1 MRHTAAQW
9 QRHLKIK
16 KGQVFCC
23 PEDLLKH
30 VEQIHR
36 IQIKR
41 WQFTFFHSMAIQ
53 HKYQNHNTAWSSL
66 SVNARHAGASPR
78 SEPSWQTLHMLCIR
92 CNKGAFCQ
100 GLFVA
105 FEAMLIS
112 MYIHCYHI
120 FNIRLKPFFL
130 TDITFILT
138 SVWLHFI
145 GALRFWRRLMVTTPL
160 REKDGILT
168 DEHTWCTL
176 QFYGNNIRQD
186 IHLSDW
192 YIHLYEMDL
201 SEKSFKY
208 LHVSEVVSERP
219 STYHGQRMTWTKQH
233 W

>member
-1 MRHTAAQW
+1 
-9 QRHLKIK
+9 
-16 KGQVFCC
+16 
-23 PEDLLKH
+23 
-30 VEQIHR
+30 
-36 IQIKR
+36 
-41 WQFTFFHSMAIQ
+41 
-53 HKYQNHNTAWSSL
+53 
-66 SVNARHAGASPR
+66 
-78 SEPSWQTLHMLCIR
+78 MLCIR

-112 MYIHCYHI
+112 MYIHRYHI

-145 GALRFWRRLMVTTPL
+145 GALRFLRRLMVTTPL
-160 REKDGILT
+160 REKDGILI
-168 DEHTWCTL
+168 DELTRCTL

-208 LHVSEVVSERP
+208 LHVSEVLSSGRVHIMVKEWREQNSTDKHEWRRVHKLRMHFKVHLMLWNLIFTSKSKCVVQELTGEEAAAMRSERGSRE
-219 STYHGQRMTWTKQH
+219 STSGGIWSGTRRENTSTVWNTTSSV
-233 W
+233 